1 MFLKRSTY
9 SLEINQDDWASPE
22 ETLLDAGSD
31 YADLEKPIPD
41 FYFKF
46 IAVAT
51 LILFFA
57 VAALSFNLSVFKH
70 DNFEKIAAQNKSVS
84 FAVSP
89 PRGAIFDRLGRSL
102 TENVPSF
109 GLLAVSR
116 ELKNSVPE
124 EANLEKLAQI
134 LKISAENFEKT
145 ISYGSKTNSVFFV
158 AADLNKEQ
166 ILAVENGIFKG
177 FHIIPDLKRRYVDGK
192 QFAHIIG
199 YVGKVNGNDLRR
211 DAYYESVDFMGR
223 TGIEAEYEK
232 ILRGEHGRLLFD
244 GGAENGKIVNR
255 ETSAGS
261 NLVLNIDYAL
271 QKKLYNET
279 YNILAANGLAKAAA
293 VIQNPQNGAVLAL
306 VSFPDYDNNDFVA
319 GLSDREADSILK
331 NKNQPLF
338 NRVIGG
344 LYNPGSTIKPLMG
357 LMALEEKIFAPQ
369 DNIRDCV
376 SLTVP
381 NPFDADSPYVF
392 KNWRSESGLFNLR
405 KAIAN
410 SCNIYFFIAG
420 GGHKSIKGLGVERI
434 TKYLTASLAAQQLGI
449 DLPGEEA
456 GFIPGP
462 DWKLAEKRESWYLGD
477 TYNISI
483 GQGDLLISPLWLN
496 SYISAIGNGGTFY
509 KPQTAQRILDANKNT
524 IQIFQ
529 PEKIGQLQF
538 KQDNILEIKS
548 DMEETVLSGTAKALR
563 DLPVR
568 AGAKTGTAEVVKNK
582 KINSLFSA
590 FAPWENP
597 EIAITVLVEDAAS
610 NQGLAVQIAH
620 NVLKWYFG
628 QFLPQPVESSPVSE
642 SH

>member
-134 LKISAENFEKT
+134 LKFSAENFEKT
-145 ISYGSKTNSVFFV
+145 ISDGSKTNSVFFV

-306 VSFPDYDNNDFVA
+306 VSFPDYDNNDFAA

>member
-1 MFLKRSTY
+1 MGFKGSF
-9 SLEINQDDWASPE
+9 E
-22 ETLLDAGSD
+22 GSD
-31 YADLEKPIPD
+31 LKKTRPFPFGKKPW
-41 FYFKF
+41 
-46 IAVAT
+46 A
-51 LILFFA
+51 
-57 VAALSFNLSVFKH
+57 
-70 DNFEKIAAQNKSVS
+70 
-84 FAVSP
+84 
-89 PRGAIFDRLGRSL
+89 R
-102 TENVPSF
+102 
-109 GLLAVSR
+109 
-116 ELKNSVPE
+116 
-124 EANLEKLAQI
+124 
-134 LKISAENFEKT
+134 ISAENFEKT
-145 ISYGSKTNSVFFV
+145 ISDGSKTNSVFFV

-244 GGAENGKIVNR
+244 GGVENGKIVNR

-293 VIQNPQNGAVLAL
+293 IIQNPQNGAVLAL
-306 VSFPDYDNNDFVA
+306 VSFPDYDNNDFAA

>member
-1 MFLKRSTY
+1 
-9 SLEINQDDWASPE
+9 
-22 ETLLDAGSD
+22 
-31 YADLEKPIPD
+31 
-41 FYFKF
+41 
-46 IAVAT
+46 
-51 LILFFA
+51 
-57 VAALSFNLSVFKH
+57 
-70 DNFEKIAAQNKSVS
+70 
-84 FAVSP
+84 
-89 PRGAIFDRLGRSL
+89 
-102 TENVPSF
+102 
-109 GLLAVSR
+109 
-116 ELKNSVPE
+116 
-124 EANLEKLAQI
+124 
-134 LKISAENFEKT
+134 
-145 ISYGSKTNSVFFV
+145 
-158 AADLNKEQ
+158 
-166 ILAVENGIFKG
+166 
-177 FHIIPDLKRRYVDGK
+177 
-192 QFAHIIG
+192 
-199 YVGKVNGNDLRR
+199 
-211 DAYYESVDFMGR
+211 
-223 TGIEAEYEK
+223 
-232 ILRGEHGRLLFD
+232 
-244 GGAENGKIVNR
+244 
-255 ETSAGS
+255 
-261 NLVLNIDYAL
+261 
-271 QKKLYNET
+271 
-279 YNILAANGLAKAAA
+279 
-293 VIQNPQNGAVLAL
+293 
-306 VSFPDYDNNDFVA
+306 
-319 GLSDREADSILK
+319 
-331 NKNQPLF
+331 
-338 NRVIGG
+338 
-344 LYNPGSTIKPLMG
+344 
-357 LMALEEKIFAPQ
+357 MALEEKIFAPQ

-462 DWKLAEKRESWYLGD
+462 DWKLAEKREGWYLGD

>member
-9 SLEINQDDWASPE
+9 SLEINPDDWASPE

-134 LKISAENFEKT
+134 LKFSAENFEKT
-145 ISYGSKTNSVFFV
+145 ISDGSKTNSVFFV

-244 GGAENGKIVNR
+244 GGVENGKIVNR

-306 VSFPDYDNNDFVA
+306 VSFPDYDNNDFAA